1 MPQTDTTMT
10 AKESDK
16 QKQIER
22 LAAKVLNLARDSI
35 VVNLRFLDIALAAM
49 KVLPQNGLGGMATD
63 AVSIYYDPKWVLQT
77 YEKEPQLVARTYLHL
92 LLHLIFFHS
101 FQYDKMDTQVWDLAA
116 DIAVEHTIL
125 SMELPAVGTAKDVEI
140 AEKLRVLNRQVHGL
154 TAEKVYRHL
163 RANELSESGK
173 QEWHRLFYKDAH
185 IYWKPKTEVT
195 VEQEQWLKISERV
208 KTDLKSF
215 SKNQSGSQELASNLK
230 EATKERYDYSDLLRR
245 FTVMGENMQVNDDE
259 FDYIYYT
266 YGFATYGNMPL
277 VEPLEYKDSNKVKEF
292 VVAIDTSASVKG
304 AIVQAFLKKT
314 YSILKSSENFFNK
327 INIHIIQCDSEI
339 QEDTKITSQEEFDDF
354 CANVKLKGFGST
366 DFRPVFRYVEHLQ
379 KNQEFENLKGLIYFT
394 DGYGIY
400 PEQMPD
406 YDVMFAFLKEDEH
419 APKLPPWALKVILEP
434 EELEAEAIRL
444 QQAQERKGEQT

>member
-1 MPQTDTTMT
+1 MVEMNSKGENQ
-10 AKESDK
+10 KEDK
-16 QKQIER
+16 HKQVER

-49 KVLPQNGLGGMATD
+49 KVFPQNGLEGMATD
-63 AVSIYYDPKWVLQT
+63 ASSIYYDPKWVLKT
-77 YEKEPQLVARTYLHL
+77 YEKEPQMVARTYLHL
-92 LLHLIFFHS
+92 LLHLVFFHS
-101 FQYDKMDTQVWDLAA
+101 FQYDKLDPEAWDLAA
-116 DIAVEHTIL
+116 DIAVESTIL
-125 SMELPAVGTAKDVEI
+125 SMEIPAVSISRDVEI
-140 AEKLRVLNRQVHGL
+140 AEKIRILNRQVRGL
-154 TAEKVYRHL
+154 TAEKVYCHL
-163 RANELSESGK
+163 RVNELSEAGK
-173 QEWHRLFYKDAH
+173 LEWNGLFHKDAH
-185 IYWKPKTEVT
+185 VYWKPKTEIT

-208 KTDLKSF
+208 KADLKSF
-215 SKNQSGSQELASNLK
+215 SKNQSGSEELENNLK
-230 EATKERYDYSDLLRR
+230 EATKERYDYADLLRR
-245 FTVMGENMQVNDDE
+245 FTVMGEDMQVNDDE

-266 YGFATYGNMPL
+266 YGFQTYGNMPL

-292 VVAIDTSASVKG
+292 VVAIDTSASCKG

-354 CANVKLKGFGST
+354 CVNVKLRGFGST
-366 DFRPVFRYVEHLQ
+366 DFRPVFHYIEELRKQH
-379 KNQEFENLKGLIYFT
+379 EFENLKGLIYFT
-394 DGYGIY
+394 DGYGTY

-406 YDVMFAFLKEDEH
+406 YDVLFAFLKEDEH

-444 QQAQERKGEQT
+444 QETQGLKGDH

>member
-1 MPQTDTTMT
+1 
-10 AKESDK
+10 
-16 QKQIER
+16 
-22 LAAKVLNLARDSI
+22 
-35 VVNLRFLDIALAAM
+35 
-49 KVLPQNGLGGMATD
+49 
-63 AVSIYYDPKWVLQT
+63 
-77 YEKEPQLVARTYLHL
+77 
-92 LLHLIFFHS
+92 
-101 FQYDKMDTQVWDLAA
+101 
-116 DIAVEHTIL
+116 
-125 SMELPAVGTAKDVEI
+125 
-140 AEKLRVLNRQVHGL
+140 
-154 TAEKVYRHL
+154 
-163 RANELSESGK
+163 
-173 QEWHRLFYKDAH
+173 
-185 IYWKPKTEVT
+185 
-195 VEQEQWLKISERV
+195 
-208 KTDLKSF
+208 
-215 SKNQSGSQELASNLK
+215 
-230 EATKERYDYSDLLRR
+230 
-245 FTVMGENMQVNDDE
+245 
-259 FDYIYYT
+259 
-266 YGFATYGNMPL
+266 MPL